1 MTHSD
6 LPGPGLLMA
15 ETASGAQRT
24 GRCQSPTGHISFLQ
38 LLGFAPVSVVWLLVV
53 ASHCGALQKLSD
65 SKPAQ
70 LMSQRGKGAE
80 QGPAALRCLRD
91 SGHPGHGENKG
102 AFHGRVQGT
111 WAALEP
117 MT

>member
-1 MTHSD
+1 M
-6 LPGPGLLMA
+6 

-24 GRCQSPTGHISFLQ
+24 GRCQSPTAHISFLQ

-53 ASHCGALQKLSD
+53 ASHCRALQKLSD

-70 LMSQRGKGAE
+70 LMSQHGKGAE
-80 QGPAALRCLRD
+80 QGRAALRCLSD
-91 SGHPGHGENKG
+91 AGHPGHRENKG
-102 AFHGRVQGT
+102 AFHGHVQET

>member
-1 MTHSD
+1 MVE
-6 LPGPGLLMA
+6 MA
-15 ETASGAQRT
+15 SVAQRT

-38 LLGFAPVSVVWLLVV
+38 PLGFTPVSVVWLLVV
-53 ASHCGALQKLSD
+53 ASHRGALQKLSA

-70 LMSQRGKGAE
+70 LMSQRGEG
-80 QGPAALRCLRD
+80 AALRHLRGA
-91 SGHPGHGENKG
+91 GHPGHRENKG
-102 AFHGRVQGT
+102 AFHGHIQGT